1 MSASRTE
8 EFQIAILLRQKLKN
22 WHVHFL
28 FSDFISIFGMR
39 YCVFYDDTTPKV
51 IEKMAEKEIIAT
63 LEANVRTLMDL
74 HTKAVAQMADLQRK
88 NEEQALKIR
97 SLQQQLRHEQE
108 EAARLRLSDAMS
120 GGGDKR
126 AARVQVNRLLREI
139 DKCIALVSAKI

>member
-1 MSASRTE
+1 MC
-8 EFQIAILLRQKLKN
+8 I
-22 WHVHFL
+22 
-28 FSDFISIFGMR
+28 
-39 YCVFYDDTTPKV
+39 YDDTTPKV

-120 GGGDKR
+120 GGGGDKR

>member
-1 MSASRTE
+1 MC
-8 EFQIAILLRQKLKN
+8 I
-22 WHVHFL
+22 
-28 FSDFISIFGMR
+28 
-39 YCVFYDDTTPKV
+39 YDDTTPKV

-108 EAARLRLSDAMS
+108 EAARLRLSDAIS